1 MISNTIIILYMVV
14 ILLLCV
20 LIGITIIKSN
30 SKRNS
35 TPEEF
40 LNLLTI
46 LSSQIQSELDSYD
59 SDIFQSK
66 GSITNNNFDVY
77 YRDITSRIL
86 KNINPNLIK
95 DLSYYY
101 TEDAVYRFT
110 SRSVRDYLV
119 TKINRIHYNKSTKE

>member
-1 MISNTIIILYMVV
+1 MNSSTIIILYMIV
-14 ILLLCV
+14 ILLLCI

-30 SKRNS
+30 TRRNS

-86 KNINPNLIK
+86 KNINPSLIK

-101 TEDAVYRFT
+101 TEDAVYRFIG
-110 SRSVRDYLV
+110 RSVRDYLV
-119 TKINRIHYNKSTKE
+119 TKIKGTL

>member
-20 LIGITIIKSN
+20 LIGITISKSN

-101 TEDAVYRFT
+101 TEDAVYRFIG
-110 SRSVRDYLV
+110 RSVRDYLV
-119 TKINRIHYNKSTKE
+119 TKIKGTL

>member
-40 LNLLTI
+40 LNLLTV

-101 TEDAVYRFT
+101 TEDAVYRFIG
-110 SRSVRDYLV
+110 RSVRDYLV
-119 TKINRIHYNKSTKE
+119 TKIKGTL

>member
-1 MISNTIIILYMVV
+1 MISNTIIILYIVV

-101 TEDAVYRFT
+101 TEDAVYRFIG
-110 SRSVRDYLV
+110 RSVRDYLV
-119 TKINRIHYNKSTKE
+119 TKIKGTL

>member
-95 DLSYYY
+95 YLSYYY
-101 TEDAVYRFT
+101 TEDAVYRFIG
-110 SRSVRDYLV
+110 RSVRDYLV
-119 TKINRIHYNKSTKE
+119 TKIKGTL

>member
-66 GSITNNNFDVY
+66 GSITNNNFDIY

-101 TEDAVYRFT
+101 TEDAVYRFIG
-110 SRSVRDYLV
+110 RSVRDYLV
-119 TKINRIHYNKSTKE
+119 TKIKGTL

>member
-101 TEDAVYRFT
+101 TEDAVYRFIG
-110 SRSVRDYLV
+110 RSVRDYLV
-119 TKINRIHYNKSTKE
+119 TKIKGTL

>member
-101 TEDAVYRFT
+101 TKDAVYRFIG
-110 SRSVRDYLV
+110 RSVRDYLV
-119 TKINRIHYNKSTKE
+119 TKIKGTL

>member
-1 MISNTIIILYMVV
+1 MYSSTIIILYMIV
-14 ILLLCV
+14 ILLLCI

-30 SKRNS
+30 TRRNS

-101 TEDAVYRFT
+101 TEDAVYRFIG
-110 SRSVRDYLV
+110 RSVRDYLV
-119 TKINRIHYNKSTKE
+119 TKIKGTL

>member
-86 KNINPNLIK
+86 KNINLNLIK

-101 TEDAVYRFT
+101 TEDAVYRFIG
-110 SRSVRDYLV
+110 RSVRDYLV
-119 TKINRIHYNKSTKE
+119 TKIKGTL

>member
-59 SDIFQSK
+59 SDIFKSK

-101 TEDAVYRFT
+101 TEDAVYRFIG
-110 SRSVRDYLV
+110 RSVRDYLV
-119 TKINRIHYNKSTKE
+119 TKIKGTL

>member
-46 LSSQIQSELDSYD
+46 LSSQIQSEVDSYD

-66 GSITNNNFDVY
+66 CSITNNNFDVY

-101 TEDAVYRFT
+101 TEDAVYRFIG
-110 SRSVRDYLV
+110 RSVRDYLV
-119 TKINRIHYNKSTKE
+119 TKIKGTL

>member
-14 ILLLCV
+14 ILLLCI

-101 TEDAVYRFT
+101 TEDAVYRFIG
-110 SRSVRDYLV
+110 RSVRDYLV
-119 TKINRIHYNKSTKE
+119 TKIKGTL

>member
-20 LIGITIIKSN
+20 LIGITIIKSS

-101 TEDAVYRFT
+101 TEDAVYRFIG
-110 SRSVRDYLV
+110 RSVRDYLV
-119 TKINRIHYNKSTKE
+119 TKIKGTL

>member
-77 YRDITSRIL
+77 YRVITSRIL

-101 TEDAVYRFT
+101 TEDAVYRFIG
-110 SRSVRDYLV
+110 RSVRDYLV
-119 TKINRIHYNKSTKE
+119 TKIKGTL

>member
-1 MISNTIIILYMVV
+1 MYSSTIIILYMIV
-14 ILLLCV
+14 ILLLCI

-30 SKRNS
+30 TRRNS

-86 KNINPNLIK
+86 KNINPSLIK

-101 TEDAVYRFT
+101 TEDAVYRFIG
-110 SRSVRDYLV
+110 RSVRDDLV
-119 TKINRIHYNKSTKE
+119 TKIKGTL

>member
-1 MISNTIIILYMVV
+1 MY
-14 ILLLCV
+14 LLELQSLNQIV
-20 LIGITIIKSN
+20 REIQHLKSFLIY
-30 SKRNS
+30 
-35 TPEEF
+35 
-40 LNLLTI
+40 
-46 LSSQIQSELDSYD
+46 SQIQSELDSYD

-101 TEDAVYRFT
+101 TEDAVYRFIG
-110 SRSVRDYLV
+110 RSVRDYLV
-119 TKINRIHYNKSTKE
+119 TKIKGTL

>member
-101 TEDAVYRFT
+101 TEDAVYRFIG
-110 SRSVRDYLV
+110 RSVRDYLV
-119 TKINRIHYNKSTKE
+119 TNIKGTL

>member
-1 MISNTIIILYMVV
+1 MYSSTIIILYMIV
-14 ILLLCV
+14 ILLLCI

-30 SKRNS
+30 TRRNS

-86 KNINPNLIK
+86 KNINPSLIK

-101 TEDAVYRFT
+101 TEDAVYRFIG
-110 SRSVRDYLV
+110 RSVRDYLV
-119 TKINRIHYNKSTKE
+119 TKIKGTL

>member
-30 SKRNS
+30 GKRNS

-101 TEDAVYRFT
+101 TEDAVYRFIG
-110 SRSVRDYLV
+110 RSVRDYLV
-119 TKINRIHYNKSTKE
+119 TKIKGTL

>member
-1 MISNTIIILYMVV
+1 MYSSTIIILYMIV

-30 SKRNS
+30 TRRNS

-101 TEDAVYRFT
+101 TEDAVYRFIG
-110 SRSVRDYLV
+110 RSVRDYLV
-119 TKINRIHYNKSTKE
+119 TKIKGTL

>member
-20 LIGITIIKSN
+20 LIGIIIIKSN

-101 TEDAVYRFT
+101 TEDAVYRFIG
-110 SRSVRDYLV
+110 RSVRDYLV
-119 TKINRIHYNKSTKE
+119 TKIKGTL

>member
-30 SKRNS
+30 SKKNS

-101 TEDAVYRFT
+101 TEDAVYRFIG
-110 SRSVRDYLV
+110 RSVRDYLV
-119 TKINRIHYNKSTKE
+119 TKIKGTL

>member
-1 MISNTIIILYMVV
+1 MLPTIIIIMYIVV
-14 ILLLCV
+14 IILLCV
-20 LIGITIIKSN
+20 LIGIVLIKSN
-30 SKRNS
+30 PKKNS

-59 SDIFQSK
+59 SDIFEKK

-86 KNINPNLIK
+86 KNVNPHLIR

-101 TEDAVYRFT
+101 TEEAVYRFIG
-110 SRSVRDYLV
+110 RSVRDYLV
-119 TKINRIHYNKSTKE
+119 TKIKGTL

>member
-101 TEDAVYRFT
+101 TEDAVYRFIG
-110 SRSVRDYLV
+110 RSVRDYLV
-119 TKINRIHYNKSTKE
+119 TKIKGTI

>member
-66 GSITNNNFDVY
+66 GSITHNNFDVY
-77 YRDITSRIL
+77 YRVITSRIL

-101 TEDAVYRFT
+101 TEDAVYRFIG
-110 SRSVRDYLV
+110 RSVRDYLV
-119 TKINRIHYNKSTKE
+119 TKIKGTL

>member
-66 GSITNNNFDVY
+66 RSITNNNFDVY

-101 TEDAVYRFT
+101 TEDAVYRFIG
-110 SRSVRDYLV
+110 RSVRDYLV
-119 TKINRIHYNKSTKE
+119 TKIKGTL